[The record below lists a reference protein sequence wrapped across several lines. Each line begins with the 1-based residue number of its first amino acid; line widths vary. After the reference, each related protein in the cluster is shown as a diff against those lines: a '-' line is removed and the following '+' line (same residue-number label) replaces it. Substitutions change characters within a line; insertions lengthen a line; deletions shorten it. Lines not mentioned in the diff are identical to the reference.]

1 MRIGTIRA
9 NHFKSVLFRIDPSF
23 YLSEGIKTR
32 SMLNNAPYRL
42 STVGESSERVFI
54 GNIFSR
60 VFVNDEKHGIPYLA
74 ASDTVLANLETGR
87 YLSHR
92 QASELSYLILQKDW
106 ILATCSG
113 TIGNVSY
120 TNKEFAG
127 KIATH
132 DLIRI
137 VPNDENVLRGCLYA
151 FLASKYGY
159 YQMTESKFGGV
170 VKHINADYAS
180 AISVP
185 VFPMEFQ
192 IKVDSLIKESARL
205 REVSIEALYA
215 SHKIVESYFPAVPS
229 KNNCQSVSIKDIWSS
244 QAHRME
250 SSYHI
255 ADGKFYD
262 AFIRD
267 NFLWKPLGDVSKSI
281 SRPDIF
287 KRMYVDN
294 GITFLGGT
302 DIMLSIPDS
311 KKKLSKKTPHI
322 DDFMV
327 DEGWILLPRSGTIG
341 DVVYTTSQHAQKLV
355 SEDVIRIIPNDILS
369 GGYVFAFLSS
379 KIGRAL
385 IQRPIFGSVIQ
396 HVEPPLL
403 KTMPIPVIEDEKME
417 EISDLAE
424 TYRSAWG
431 EACKKELEAISLVEA
446 EIEKWNK

>member
-1 MRIGTIRA
+1 MKTSAVNRSSFLEYGG
-9 NHFKSVLFRIDPSF
+9 RIDASF
-23 YLSEGIKTR
+23 HLSEGVSIKRTIYH
-32 SMLNNAPYRL
+32 SPYPL
-42 STVGESSERVFI
+42 STVGAVSKDIFYGNRAKRVYVSKI
-54 GNIFSR
+54 
-60 VFVNDEKHGIPYLA
+60 DKGIPFLSSSDILSSDLDNVKY
-74 ASDTVLANLETGR
+74 ASKKYTPGIAQLRLEEG
-87 YLSHR
+87 
-92 QASELSYLILQKDW
+92 W
-106 ILATCSG
+106 ILVSRSG
-113 TIGNVSY
+113 TIGNTAW
-120 TNKEFAG
+120 TNKRHAQKLASE
-127 KIATH
+127 H
-132 DLIRI
+132 VIRI
-137 VPNDENVLRGCLYA
+137 IPNDILRGGFLYA
-151 FLASKYGY
+151 YLSSRQGHSLLT
-159 YQMTESKFGGV
+159 QGTFGGV
-170 VKHINADYAS
+170 IQHIEPDFVRS
-180 AISVP
+180 IP
-185 VFPMEFQ
+185 IPIFPDAFQ

-229 KNNCQSVSIKDIWSS
+229 KKNCQSVSIKDIWSS

-267 NFLWKPLGDVSKSI
+267 NFLWKPLGDMSKSI

-311 KKKLSKKTPHI
+311 KKKLSKKAHHI

-355 SEDVIRIIPNDILS
+355 SEHVIRIIPNDILS

-403 KTMPIPVIEDEKME
+403 KTMPIPIIEDEKME
-417 EISDLAE
+417 EISNLAE

-431 EACKKELEAISLVEA
+431 EACKKELEAIALVEA

>member
-1 MRIGTIRA
+1 MRTRRVNISQVRKEARFDGSYFNAEGNLYNEIVSSHSTHPLSYYCRNIFTSSRGRRTYTNENKGVPFLSNSDMVAQDPFNSCKFSSKKYAFDEDAVLKEGMILTGRVGAIGQIA
-9 NHFKSVLFRIDPSF
+9 FVPDYWEKAQAMGSDNIIRIDVQPK
-23 YLSEGIKTR
+23 YKNGYI
-32 SMLNNAPYRL
+32 
-42 STVGESSERVFI
+42 
-54 GNIFSR
+54 
-60 VFVNDEKHGIPYLA
+60 
-74 ASDTVLANLETGR
+74 
-87 YLSHR
+87 
-92 QASELSYLILQKDW
+92 
-106 ILATCSG
+106 
-113 TIGNVSY
+113 
-120 TNKEFAG
+120 
-127 KIATH
+127 
-132 DLIRI
+132 
-137 VPNDENVLRGCLYA
+137 YA
-151 FLASKYGY
+151 YLASKVGNLSFWKHA
-159 YQMTESKFGGV
+159 TGGV
-170 VKHINADYAS
+170 QPYITDSMVGGLPIPDISSHIQEYA
-180 AISVP
+180 
-185 VFPMEFQ
+185 
-192 IKVDSLIKESARL
+192 DSLIKESARL
-205 REVSIEALYA
+205 REVSIEALHA